1 MKVPEPVRVLFENF
15 PIVTYPP
22 VANEVEG
29 ATNLE
34 KSRQYYFQGAAAT
47 DSLFALGCFGVSE
60 IKGRYIPT
68 DPLSLGYAMILA
80 NRNRYKLPITADSS
94 DNGSSLM
101 VLSYHSA
108 PTNQLPM
115 LIEDQVQND
124 VPVRLVKTTKA
135 LRKAVTKSLEPKLI
149 TVADLIDS
157 YYDLWLLA
165 VAIEQTNFNKT
176 FSIDSECKATENFER
191 RDIYSTL
198 FEWNGFKQRHP
209 TLFTISHKLTEA
221 ANDYFTGTNELALK
235 AYYELTLEQYLRDL
249 ALFESEL
256 SLIQNSLILELKL
269 ASLIII
275 FDDLLSES
283 KPATIQRDHP
293 ALIEWAYT
301 VLDKY

>member
-22 VANEVEG
+22 VANEVES

-34 KSRQYYFQGAAAT
+34 RSRQYFFQGAAAT
-47 DSLFALGCFGVSE
+47 DSSFALGCFGVSK

-80 NRNRYKLPITADSS
+80 SRNKYKLPITADSS

-115 LIEDQVQND
+115 LIEDQVQNE

-176 FSIDSECKATENFER
+176 FSIDSECKATETFER

-198 FEWNGFKQRHP
+198 YEWNGFKQRHP
-209 TLFTISHKLTEA
+209 TLFTTSHKLTEA
-221 ANDYFTGTNELALK
+221 TKDYFTGTNESALK
-235 AYYELTLEQYLRDL
+235 AYYELILEQYSRDL

-256 SLIQNSLILELKL
+256 SSIQNNLILESKL

-275 FDDLLSES
+275 FDELLSES
-283 KPATIQRDHP
+283 KPAAIQRDHP
-293 ALIEWAYT
+293 ALIEWAST